1 MQARGQG
8 VDAVEAGGAEYK
20 AAERIVI
27 ADQYIQPAVGF
38 AGTAFGPRAGSRE
51 AIASCLG

>member
-1 MQARGQG
+1 MQACGQD
-8 VDAVEAGGAEYK
+8 VDAVEVGGAKHK

-38 AGTAFGPRAGSRE
+38 AGTAFGPRAGIRR
-51 AIASCLG
+51 